1 MKLPDIKKRTI
12 IIDTILLILYLIV
25 ALVSFYIAYSFNLI
39 PVRWVSIAA
48 VIVALL
54 FLIMLILS
62 LKKIPTWALVIKRIF
77 ILLLV
82 AAVATS
88 GYFLNKSRTTI
99 QRMSKTEQVND
110 DGTTT
115 ITTNLYLIT
124 LKKGNF
130 DSVADLENQIIG
142 FQNGSDTENLEF
154 AKASIDQS
162 IDSYTPREELDYTT
176 LYDEMLLGNISA
188 IVMSEN
194 FYNMSKANITDFEE
208 TIQTLETYTKSE
220 NIETKE
226 QKDITKETF
235 TVYLSGIDSTGS
247 PDQQVRTD
255 TNLILIVNPVANHI
269 DMVSLPRDALM
280 PNTALNNANDKL
292 THTGIYGI
300 QTSVDTISQFF
311 NIPIDYYAR
320 ISFNSLIEIVDT
332 IGGSDVDVEILRTG

>member
-194 FYNMSKANITDFEE
+194 FYNMSKANITEVF
-208 TIQTLETYTKSE
+208 
-220 NIETKE
+220 
-226 QKDITKETF
+226 
-235 TVYLSGIDSTGS
+235 
-247 PDQQVRTD
+247 
-255 TNLILIVNPVANHI
+255 
-269 DMVSLPRDALM
+269 
-280 PNTALNNANDKL
+280 
-292 THTGIYGI
+292 
-300 QTSVDTISQFF
+300 
-311 NIPIDYYAR
+311 
-320 ISFNSLIEIVDT
+320 
-332 IGGSDVDVEILRTG
+332 